1 MARADLTAATEGYT
15 MKKAASFIFLAL
27 LLTGSAGAQDKA
39 GRNLKLDWEKAEP
52 VVEPVVGPVGR
63 WQIVH
68 GAPTAIYRTFLL
80 DTVTG
85 DTWITCDVDNGQQ
98 GWCRLP
104 RSEGPAVSK
113 R

>member
-15 MKKAASFIFLAL
+15 MKKAASFLFLAL

-39 GRNLKLDWEKAEP
+39 GRNLKLDWEKTEP
-52 VVEPVVGPVGR
+52 VVEPGPVGR
-63 WQIVH
+63 WQIVQ
-68 GAPTAIYRTFLL
+68 GGAIYRTFLL

-85 DTWITCDVDNGQQ
+85 ETWITCYVDEHGHQ
-98 GWCRLP
+98 GWCRLT
-104 RSEGPAVSK
+104 RSEGLAVSK